1 MKRLVREVRSEE
13 AKRGR
18 SDWIGLGS
26 HTRLM
31 TKSSQHASSVNE
43 LEAILL
49 RRDSVYVEAYLLK

>member
-1 MKRLVREVRSEE
+1 MKCLVREVRCDE

-18 SDWIGLGS
+18 SDWIGIGS

-43 LEAILL
+43 VKAILL
-49 RRDSVYVEAYLLK
+49 RRNSVYI